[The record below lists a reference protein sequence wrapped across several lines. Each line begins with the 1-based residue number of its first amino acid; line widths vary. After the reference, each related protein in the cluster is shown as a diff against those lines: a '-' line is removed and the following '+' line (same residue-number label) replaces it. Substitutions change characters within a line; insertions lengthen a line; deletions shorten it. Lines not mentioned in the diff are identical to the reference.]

1 MKPAVALACALLSAC
16 AAVPLS
22 TMVRMSTFDQRGF
35 AALEPGAIEVRITLP
50 EEFVLDAAKS
60 WLGVE
65 LTSAAGAHAGEF
77 WLSQVATA
85 PAQAS
90 GGLFGSDIPA
100 TAYTLRLTEPARA
113 EFRRLQAF
121 VAQGQPGAVTI
132 RVVPILSS
140 FPQDAASTTVWI
152 DLLLSPAQ
160 GYFTLLDGAKV
171 PMDRIREASRRAAQ
185 GAGDQRR

>member
-1 MKPAVALACALLSAC
+1 MRPAVALACALLAAC

-22 TMVRMSTFDQRGF
+22 TMVRMSTFDHRDF
-35 AALEPGAIEVRITLP
+35 VALEPDAIEVRITLP

-65 LTSAAGAHAGEF
+65 VTSAAGSHAGEF
-77 WLSQVATA
+77 KLTQTA
-85 PAQAS
+85 RTTAQAS
-90 GGLFGSDIPA
+90 RGLFGGDIAA

-113 EFRRLQAF
+113 EFGRLQAF

-140 FPQDAASTTVWI
+140 FPQNAASTTVWI
-152 DLLLSPAQ
+152 DLRLSRTQ
-160 GYFTLLDGAKV
+160 GYFTLLDGAEV
-171 PMDRIREASRRAAQ
+171 PMDRIREASTRAAQ
-185 GAGDQRR
+185 GADAQRR